1 MRMRSS
7 WLIAPVLV
15 LSTEVSFAQTHPFHG
30 LPSGSPRTSY
40 TIVDL
45 STGSPFPDAFAYG
58 ISPDGKITGGGTDP
72 ATGQWHAF
80 VYNAGAFQDLGMLG
94 YPSGANGVSINDSGE
109 LAAIGYGPGFHAV
122 KYSNGHVTELS
133 SANSAGYSINS
144 LGNIV
149 GRVQGDEGGWSGFT
163 YIGGQFTYLGVD
175 RACCINEAND
185 YVGSVG
191 YSWVYGG
198 YLHSVEHAFI
208 NVGGVQTE
216 LGSIGG
222 GDRTYTEAFGVNNSD
237 EVTGYSTAADGT
249 QHAFLYSGGVLNDLG
264 TIAPYYTCG
273 ISINDS
279 HVIVGSISTFV
290 GGPVGS
296 FVWSNGVM
304 RDLLDVLGPE
314 GAAWSQMNALQINND
329 GWIVGYGVFNNA
341 THGFL
346 VRPR

>member
-1 MRMRSS
+1 MRNRSS
-7 WLIAPVLV
+7 WLLAPICVL
-15 LSTEVSFAQTHPFHG
+15 AQTHPFHG
-30 LPSGSPRTSY
+30 VPSGSPRVSY

-45 STGSPFPDAFAYG
+45 AVGSPYPDAFAYG
-58 ISPDGKITGGGTDP
+58 VSPDGKITGAGTDP
-72 ATGQWHAF
+72 ASGMIHAF
-80 VYNAGAFQDLGMLG
+80 IDQAGVFQDLGTLG
-94 YPSGANGVSINDSGE
+94 FPYGADGVSINDSGQ
-109 LAAIGYGPGFHAV
+109 LAATGYGPGFHAV
-122 KYSNGHVTELS
+122 LWSNGHATTLS

-175 RACCINEAND
+175 RAVRINEAND

-191 YSWVYGG
+191 FYWTYGG
-198 YLHSVEHAFI
+198 YQHSVEHAFL
-208 NVGGVQTE
+208 NAGGVQTD

-222 GDRTYTEAFGVNNSD
+222 GPHTYTEAFGINNSD

-249 QHAFLYSGGVLNDLG
+249 QHAFLYSGGVLSDLG

-273 ISINDS
+273 TSINDS
-279 HVIVGSISTFV
+279 RVIVGSITTYV

-296 FVWSNGVM
+296 FLWSNGVM
-304 RDLLDVLGPE
+304 RDLLDVLGAD
-314 GAAWSQMNALQINND
+314 GAAWSQMTVCQINND
-329 GWIVGYGVFNNA
+329 GWIVGYGVVNNA

-346 VRPR
+346 IRPR